1 MMNDPSTLGPD
12 GTPLAGVEGTFDE
25 NGFFIPA
32 ATSAPT
38 KGKRGGGLTKTGKQR
53 KPWTKKA
60 DKGDANKR
68 ILDSLKR
75 QEGSPSVMGTPDIGT
90 AAVNSEVASSP
101 APMPEL
107 DDTIVSQADYSR
119 PPSPM
124 AGLSVAGDDVD
135 AEMEDLL

>member
-1 MMNDPSTLGPD
+1 MMNDPSMLGPD

-75 QEGSPSVMGTPDIGT
+75 QEGSPSVMRTPDIGT